1 MEQRIA
7 IKFCFK
13 LGKNTTETVQMLKTA
28 YGDQALSKSQVCRW
42 FKLLKEGREDVQ
54 DEARSGR
61 PSTTKTDVNVDKLS
75 EVLRADRR
83 QSVRMLSEETGIPKT
98 IVHEIVSKN
107 LGMRKICCKL
117 VPKVLTNEQKVLRM
131 EMSQENLELI
141 EEDPTFLNNVITG
154 DESWVFEYDPTT
166 KRQSCE
172 WHTPDSPRPK
182 KARMSK
188 SKVKTML
195 IAFFDIR
202 GLVHHEFVPAGTTVN
217 AAFYVEVLKRLK
229 KRVNRIRPDI
239 ADNWKLH
246 HDNAPAHTAFIV
258 TNYLTK
264 AGIPTI
270 SQPPY
275 SPDLAPPD
283 FFLFPRLKGP
293 LKGHHFET
301 VENIQAACTAEL
313 KSIPEEAYSEAY
325 NAWKKRWRRC
335 VDAGGAYFEDY

>member
-1 MEQRIA
+1 MEATLEQRIA

-61 PSTTKTDVNVDKLS
+61 PSTTKTDV
-75 EVLRADRR
+75 
-83 QSVRMLSEETGIPKT
+83 
-98 IVHEIVSKN
+98 
-107 LGMRKICCKL
+107 
-117 VPKVLTNEQKVLRM
+117 
-131 EMSQENLELI
+131 
-141 EEDPTFLNNVITG
+141 
-154 DESWVFEYDPTT
+154 
-166 KRQSCE
+166 
-172 WHTPDSPRPK
+172 
-182 KARMSK
+182 
-188 SKVKTML
+188 
-195 IAFFDIR
+195 
-202 GLVHHEFVPAGTTVN
+202 
-217 AAFYVEVLKRLK
+217 
-229 KRVNRIRPDI
+229 
-239 ADNWKLH
+239 
-246 HDNAPAHTAFIV
+246 NAPAHTAFIV